1 MAKFQVAIIVV
12 IFLIVLNQTNAE
24 CCQEKIRVFFEC
36 SNLSPRTIHQNIPH
50 ARHADHHWEPVNDTP
65 GCHVAICKDGST
77 ISGWHYCG
85 RGKCNL
91 FGCNCDGGCK
101 SNLPHNSPEEGL
113 RLFKANYN
121 ITDARI
127 EKVSALTTYI

>member
-1 MAKFQVAIIVV
+1 MAKFQIAIAVV
-12 IFLIVLNQTNAE
+12 IFLIFLNQSNAE
-24 CCQEKIRVFFEC
+24 CCQEKIRVSFEC
-36 SNLSPRTIHQNIPH
+36 KNQTPKTIHQHIPH
-50 ARHADHHWEPVNDTP
+50 ARHSDHYWESVNNTP

-85 RGKCNL
+85 QGECNI

-101 SNLPHNSPEEGL
+101 SNSPHNSPEEGL
-113 RLFKANYN
+113 RLFKEKHN

-127 EKVSALTTYI
+127 DKVSAITTYI